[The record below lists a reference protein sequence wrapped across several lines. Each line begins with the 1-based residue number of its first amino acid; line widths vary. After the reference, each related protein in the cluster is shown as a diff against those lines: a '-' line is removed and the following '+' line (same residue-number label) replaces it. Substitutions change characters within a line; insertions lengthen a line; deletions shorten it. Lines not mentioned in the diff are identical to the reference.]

1 MSNEEETQLE
11 LKTPEDE
18 SESDSDSDDEPL
30 SYSQP
35 RGTTQETGPDDSDS
49 ENTAESNIRCFTK
62 VLNSKRLRK
71 EREAEE
77 EDYVYHEDLF
87 NFPKDPENWREE
99 DWKEL
104 RGDAPICHCRLLLS
118 LGDGNMGAKG
128 KEIYCI
134 LNLEPPD
141 DADDS
146 YSISAPEHQGNDTA
160 WVWHAVDFA
169 DGELHKRCEG
179 RVLFKGRG
187 RVIAAFSSQ
196 VLPSLAPS
204 GSTIAAALCP
214 DGRTLDSTH

>member
-1 MSNEEETQLE
+1 MSNEEETHLE

-30 SYSQP
+30 SYSRP
-35 RGTTQETGPDDSDS
+35 RGTAQETGPDDSDS
-49 ENTAESNIRCFTK
+49 ENTAESNSRCFTK

-118 LGDGNMGAKG
+118 FGVVVTKTNSMLSQMHPG
-128 KEIYCI
+128 
-134 LNLEPPD
+134 
-141 DADDS
+141 
-146 YSISAPEHQGNDTA
+146 
-160 WVWHAVDFA
+160 
-169 DGELHKRCEG
+169 
-179 RVLFKGRG
+179 
-187 RVIAAFSSQ
+187 IAE
-196 VLPSLAPS
+196 V
-204 GSTIAAALCP
+204 AAAKAWMFVNKP
-214 DGRTLDSTH
+214 DGRRKANIDMLVNGSMGECMVVGQRAYNIFKNMKQAKVVSS